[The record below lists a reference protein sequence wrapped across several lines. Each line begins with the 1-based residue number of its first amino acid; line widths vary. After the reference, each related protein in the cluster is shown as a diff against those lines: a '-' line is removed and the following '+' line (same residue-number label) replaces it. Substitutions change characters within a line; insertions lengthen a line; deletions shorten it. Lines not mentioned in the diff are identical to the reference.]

1 MKLERNVK
9 APDRKAVVKHVQR
22 RANEVGKSSKVR
34 IRGHKINHEKLS
46 RWVKENVIKPVSIPA
61 KPPSREFSCE
71 TTPTTLIVIALPSY
85 ISIYTHSVCDTLNQQ
100 PLGSSKHKRLADGQS
115 TASDL
120 TSTPIQRLL
129 RYAQDLERAIDSQKA
144 RAVFNDLQLILRNE
158 YIVGKTPHDYIWN
171 PRVKDDI
178 TQVRNLMNVTKAL
191 YVKGELKGR

>member
-9 APDRKAVVKHVQR
+9 APDRKAVVKYVQR

-61 KPPSREFSCE
+61 NPPSREFPCE
-71 TTPTTLIVIALPSY
+71 TSPTALIVIALPSY
-85 ISIYTHSVCDTLNQQ
+85 ISIYTHSVCDTLNKQS
-100 PLGSSKHKRLADGQS
+100 LASSKHKRLADGHS

-129 RYAQDLERAIDSQKA
+129 RYEQDLGRVIDTQKA

-158 YIVGKTPHDYIWN
+158 YIVGKTPYDHRWN
-171 PRVKDDI
+171 PRVNDNI

-191 YVKGELKGR
+191 FVKGELKGR